1 MTPSPCRYHGQSVG
15 PPGLRFLSCS
25 TKIPSLD
32 QGFCCSFQD
41 GTWDGESCT
50 YLGSSYWCW
59 IGQEACGHLHNQRKS
74 LPCHL
79 FCVALRCFC
88 SRLFACK
95 AVPTEPAAQQQGA
108 CQCDFTFSLSTS
120 VRPPFPSFCLATTL
134 TFSKRLVKAKK
145 GRKRCVCD
153 RVCQQNKTQKRVSDG
168 MMGEAQEK
176 NEQSKKKKE
185 RTYAGHELVDCDDIP
200 DPAWVWWMCENE

>member
-1 MTPSPCRYHGQSVG
+1 VSFV
-15 PPGLRFLSCS
+15 LR
-25 TKIPSLD
+25 
-32 QGFCCSFQD
+32 
-41 GTWDGESCT
+41 
-50 YLGSSYWCW
+50 
-59 IGQEACGHLHNQRKS
+59 
-74 LPCHL
+74 
-79 FCVALRCFC
+79 CVALRCFC

-176 NEQSKKKKE
+176 NEQSKKQKE
-185 RTYAGHELVDCDDIP
+185 LMPVTSLSIVTISPTRLGCGGCARMSECVCVCQEATALQ
-200 DPAWVWWMCENE
+200 